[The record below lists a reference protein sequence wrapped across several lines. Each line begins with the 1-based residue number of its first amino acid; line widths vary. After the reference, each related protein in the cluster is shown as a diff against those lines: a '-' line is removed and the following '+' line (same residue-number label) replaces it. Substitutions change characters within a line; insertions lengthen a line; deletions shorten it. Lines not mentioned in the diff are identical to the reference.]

1 VRYVLNVCT
10 EAASRNAV
18 SDPGKAERL
27 GRASIGMSIAGFV
40 VSIIIVITVPVVFG
54 ILRSSYSSY

>member
-1 VRYVLNVCT
+1 MCT